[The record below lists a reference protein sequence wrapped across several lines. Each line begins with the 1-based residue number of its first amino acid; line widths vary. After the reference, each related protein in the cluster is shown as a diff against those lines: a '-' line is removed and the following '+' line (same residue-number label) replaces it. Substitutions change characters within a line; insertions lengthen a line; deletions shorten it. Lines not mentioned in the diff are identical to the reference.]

1 MEYVKVTFK
10 QDRAVI
16 MDDQANGRTN
26 EVLRVG
32 AGIHT
37 FTLGGEK
44 NFSPEE
50 ITCEVFGTSEIEPEI
65 INFEVDD
72 DE

>member
-16 MDDQANGRTN
+16 MDDQDNGRTN

-50 ITCEVFGTSEIEPEI
+50 ITCEVSGTSEIEPKVI
-65 INFEVDD
+65 QFEANDN
-72 DE
+72 E

>member
-1 MEYVKVTFK
+1 MEYVKVTFA
-10 QDRAVI
+10 QDRAVMI
-16 MDDQANGRTN
+16 DDQANGRTN
-26 EVLRVG
+26 KVLRVG

-50 ITCEVFGTSEIEPEI
+50 ITCPVSDTNEIEPKV
-65 INFEVDD
+65 INFGESD